1 MKPLRIPPWLWVVIL
16 IGWLITVLF
25 VLAIPEPAGS
35 QGVYPPPA
43 YPTYLPPPP
52 TIYRPTPT
60 TTPGPVCCYVML
72 PLVTSANI
80 TFGIEPGR
88 VTP

>member
-1 MKPLRIPPWLWVVIL
+1 VKPLRIPPWLWVVIL

-60 TTPGPVCCYVML
+60 TTVERRRWRKVGRRWRRIAL
-72 PLVTSANI
+72 PAGL
-80 TFGIEPGR
+80 PR
-88 VTP
+88 PQ